1 MIVGVM
7 NNLSKVTDIFSDIL
21 SKTTDSPD
29 EDSYRK
35 AKAKTNGHSK
45 KDAAKQIQRQSS
57 GVVSHELWYNPSRD
71 ESLSP
76 LQRDSKRRNMEQK
89 KKTMKEWERQRYE
102 AGDPNA
108 PPPNDMFRQNLKKS
122 RFEQRATPG
131 NFIPRPDPKKNTTE
145 ENKDET
151 AVILAKESPKPVP
164 GVSPPRSE
172 RSVGRGK
179 KLGRIMESEAA
190 TPDKST
196 YVVGMEKAD
205 SAENVRRLKDEEQ
218 YGREYDAMYFDR
230 TKSIKDLSLPP
241 DDEVRDA
248 GSDRHI
254 YQSDKAMDRDPD
266 ITRHS
271 SVLRRDKA
279 KSTRAHHQGE
289 MVHARME
296 GQSMNMEK
304 MILKA
309 FGVRKAD
316 KGKVLPFESEGD
328 KEKRERRERLLNDLS
343 PSHNPNLRAHFEANP
358 QDLERYNK
366 TLKDTLAAASSALKS
381 VRGANAAR
389 KTARDDI
396 AAAGKQI
403 KTSTEAISDSKKSKP
418 DSENPTKPRWGGEG
432 IGQHM
437 EKAKDNNIYAIATAA
452 AKGDEDKKEEIVRAL
467 KRGKMLLKA
476 FGVHVDNLG

>member
-1 MIVGVM
+1 
-7 NNLSKVTDIFSDIL
+7 
-21 SKTTDSPD
+21 
-29 EDSYRK
+29 
-35 AKAKTNGHSK
+35 
-45 KDAAKQIQRQSS
+45 
-57 GVVSHELWYNPSRD
+57 
-71 ESLSP
+71 
-76 LQRDSKRRNMEQK
+76 
-89 KKTMKEWERQRYE
+89 
-102 AGDPNA
+102 
-108 PPPNDMFRQNLKKS
+108 
-122 RFEQRATPG
+122 
-131 NFIPRPDPKKNTTE
+131 
-145 ENKDET
+145 
-151 AVILAKESPKPVP
+151 
-164 GVSPPRSE
+164 
-172 RSVGRGK
+172 
-179 KLGRIMESEAA
+179 MESEAA